1 MEAKWAG
8 LPASSLHGGN
18 FGYPTGGRREYP
30 AGFAT
35 PRALPDYGMR
45 VMAIRRPAGGD
56 LLLAGVLTVITFA
69 TMHDG
74 PVLAYVLAALTAA
87 PVALRQVAPVLTVV
101 VIVVALT
108 VHTALHYKE
117 FPNGGVGVLIGLF
130 SVATLRPRRVAAAVA
145 AGMTVLMAVTYGSL
159 PGPFLWPDLVQ
170 DTMVIAC
177 VWVLGEST
185 RRWGERN
192 RRLAEDAARAAGNER
207 VRIARELH
215 DVVAH
220 HMSVISLQAGVAGY
234 VLDTDLP
241 TARSAITAVGDS
253 TREALV
259 EMRRLL
265 DVLRIDPSGEP
276 DVAPQP
282 GLALLDELVDRIRG
296 AGLPVEV
303 VVTGEPRALPSG
315 TDLCAYRILQ
325 ESLTNTLKHA
335 GPASARVEVGYGER
349 TLTLRVSDDG
359 LTGQAPVVVS
369 GSHGIR
375 GMRERA
381 ELYGGVLTA
390 GPAEEGGFR
399 VVARLPMTDLP

>member
-1 MEAKWAG
+1 
-8 LPASSLHGGN
+8 
-18 FGYPTGGRREYP
+18 
-30 AGFAT
+30 
-35 PRALPDYGMR
+35 MR

-101 VIVVALT
+101 IIVVALA

-192 RRLAEDAARAAGNER
+192 RGLAEDAARAAGNER

-234 VLDTDLP
+234 VLGTDLP

-265 DVLRIDPSGEP
+265 DVLRVDPSGEP

-359 LTGQAPVVVS
+359 GARVPAVSAS